1 MRRINRF
8 WFKRTN
14 QLKHNSYVF
23 VLCCDKNGMVLR
35 NSIPDV
41 PEFWETVNDAT
52 FYYSDVIMTKHS
64 IDMGIGNVISKFK
77 KVIDADKLFK
87 SFPKNNF
94 ERGRDTKINQYL
106 FQNLEDTLY
115 REELFFNGMVW
126 MFGNVEFLHDVKSVI
141 DEIRVC
147 HCNVDFTELYPDQE
161 LDVFNLNSWLEKY
174 QFAVSDTII
183 TETVRKNR
191 ELAAKL
197 ISKQKKSINKSEQK
211 SEVWDNGMR
220 VIKQEEKPKN
230 VKLPDIYDYT
240 FKFYKRFSTKYEKV
254 SS

>member
-1 MRRINRF
+1 
-8 WFKRTN
+8 
-14 QLKHNSYVF
+14 
-23 VLCCDKNGMVLR
+23 MVLR

-41 PEFWETVNDAT
+41 PEFWENVNDAT

-64 IDMGIGNVISKFK
+64 IDMGLGNVIHKFK

-94 ERGRDTKINQYL
+94 ERCRDTKINHYL

-126 MFGNVEFLHDVKSVI
+126 MFGNIEFLHDVKSII

-161 LDVFNLNSWLEKY
+161 LDVFNLNNWLEKY
-174 QFAVSDTII
+174 QFVVSDTIT
-183 TETVRKNR
+183 TETVKNNR
-191 ELAAKL
+191 ELVSKL
-197 ISKQKKSINKSEQK
+197 APKQKNLMNKSGQK
-211 SEVWDNGMR
+211 TEIWDNGMR
-220 VIKQEEKPKN
+220 IIKQEEKPKN
-230 VKLPDIYDYT
+230 INLPDIYDYT
-240 FKFYKRFSTKYEKV
+240 FKFYKRFSTKL
-254 SS
+254 

>member
-1 MRRINRF
+1 
-8 WFKRTN
+8 
-14 QLKHNSYVF
+14 
-23 VLCCDKNGMVLR
+23 MVLR

-87 SFPKNNF
+87 TFPKNNF

-115 REELFFNGMVW
+115 REEVFFNGMIW
-126 MFGNVEFLHDVKSVI
+126 MFGNIEFLHDVKSVI

-161 LDVFNLNSWLEKY
+161 LDVFNLNNWLEKY
-174 QFAVSDTII
+174 QFAAVDTIT
-183 TETVRKNR
+183 TETVQKNR
-191 ELAAKL
+191 ELVAKL
-197 ISKQKKSINKSEQK
+197 ASKEKKPINKSGQK
-211 SEVWDNGMR
+211 SEIWDNGMR
-220 VIKQEEKPKN
+220 VIKKEEKPKEIK
-230 VKLPDIYDYT
+230 VPLIYDYT
-240 FKFYKRFSTKYEKV
+240 FKFYKRFLTKA
-254 SS
+254 

>member
-1 MRRINRF
+1 
-8 WFKRTN
+8 
-14 QLKHNSYVF
+14 
-23 VLCCDKNGMVLR
+23 MVLR

-41 PEFWETVNDAT
+41 PEFWEMVNDAT

-64 IDMGIGNVISKFK
+64 IDMGLGNVINKFK

-106 FQNLEDTLY
+106 FQNLEDALY
-115 REELFFNGMVW
+115 REELFFNGLVW
-126 MFGNVEFLHDVKSVI
+126 MFGNIEFLHDVKSII

-147 HCNVDFTELYPDQE
+147 HCNVDFTQLYPFQE
-161 LDVFNLNSWLEKY
+161 LDVFNLNNWLEKY
-174 QFAVSDTII
+174 HFAAADTIV
-183 TETVRKNR
+183 TETVKKNR

-197 ISKQKKSINKSEQK
+197 TSKQKKTINNSEQK

-220 VIKQEEKPKN
+220 LIKQEEAPKN
-230 VKLPDIYDYT
+230 VKLPVIYDYT
-240 FKFYKRFSTKYEKV
+240 FKFYKRFSTKHEKV

>member
-8 WFKRTN
+8 WFKNTN

-41 PEFWETVNDAT
+41 PEFWENVNDAT

-64 IDMGIGNVISKFK
+64 IDMGLGNVIHKFK

-94 ERGRDTKINQYL
+94 ERCRDTKINHYL

-115 REELFFNGMVW
+115 REELFFNGMGW
-126 MFGNVEFLHDVKSVI
+126 MFGNIEFLQDVKSII

-161 LDVFNLNSWLEKY
+161 LDVFNLNNWLEKY
-174 QFAVSDTII
+174 QFVVSDTIT
-183 TETVRKNR
+183 TETVKNNR
-191 ELAAKL
+191 ELVRKL
-197 ISKQKKSINKSEQK
+197 VQKQKNLMNKSGQK
-211 SEVWDNGMR
+211 TEIWDNGMR
-220 VIKQEEKPKN
+220 IIKQEEKPKN
-230 VKLPDIYDYT
+230 INLPDIYDYT
-240 FKFYKRFSTKYEKV
+240 FKFYKRFSTKL
-254 SS
+254 